1 MEISRDAQIVYG
13 MDSTNKMFL
22 YTINVLEKKSIRH
35 EYTRFP
41 SGAVMLDVWHNDKF
55 YVFQFEE
62 FIGLSE
68 VNSEHVAF
76 DLSPDEKF
84 YSDTEFREK
93 LDLILTVTNG

>member
-1 MEISRDAQIVYG
+1 
-13 MDSTNKMFL
+13 MFL